1 MLIYRYEKEDGGGPF
16 FYKDGTERAVVKD
29 GTPLILRQD
38 MLYGCLSLNSLNL
51 YWKDNEKYIQNC
63 YLTIY
68 DVPEEEIF
76 LEKMKQYFQ
85 VIILQLKRSKYD
97 KNLKRKT
104 IYSKR

>member
-29 GTPLILRQD
+29 GTPLILRQN

-76 LEKMKQYFQ
+76 FG
-85 VIILQLKRSKYD
+85 
-97 KNLKRKT
+97 KNEVVFPSY
-104 IYSKR
+104 YSPIKKVKI